1 MKTLSPLFLTLG
13 LLSLGACSS
22 DSAPEIHFS
31 DAESAM
37 TQAEAA
43 TAANNTETAQA
54 AYDFALQ
61 EGDAATKADALYG
74 MLNLQLQNGLEDQA
88 IDTFHRLSAD
98 FQDRLK
104 SSDVIK
110 FLQTADAQ
118 SLAQAGDTMLA
129 YAADRFPE
137 LRAELV
143 KLEKSFEDLRKNAP
157 VDNVVKELGYPGD

>member
-1 MKTLSPLFLTLG
+1 MKSIAL
-13 LLSLGACSS
+13 LLSLVLIGLGACSS
-22 DSAPEIHFS
+22 ESAAEIHFS

-74 MLNLQLQNGLEDQA
+74 MLNLQLQNGLENQA
-88 IDTFHRLSAD
+88 IDTFQRLSAD

-110 FLQTADAQ
+110 FLQTADSQ
-118 SLAQAGDTMLA
+118 CLAQAGDTMLG
-129 YAADRFPE
+129 YAAEHFPE
-137 LRAELV
+137 V
-143 KLEKSFEDLRKNAP
+143 
-157 VDNVVKELGYPGD
+157 

>member
-1 MKTLSPLFLTLG
+1 MKTISPLFLILG
-13 LLSLGACSS
+13 LLGLGACSNG
-22 DSAPEIHFS
+22 SAPEIHFS

-43 TAANNTETAQA
+43 TAADNLETAHA
-54 AYDFALQ
+54 AYDYAFQ

-88 IDTFHRLSAD
+88 IDTFQRLSAD
-98 FQDRLK
+98 FQERLK
-104 SSDVIK
+104 SSDVLK
-110 FLQTADAQ
+110 FLKTADAQ

-143 KLEKSFEDLRKNAP
+143 KLEKSFDDLRNNAP
-157 VDNVVKELGYPGD
+157 VDNVVQELGYPGE